1 MCKKMDVEYS
11 SNGNGRILLTEDQ
24 NRAVRTTEG
33 HVRVVAGAGSG
44 KTRTLVARYSY
55 LTITMGVPP
64 SDILCMTFTNKAA
77 QEMRTRIGAQTP
89 GGAVGDFITT
99 IHGFCVKFL
108 REEIYRLGY
117 PQNFLIFDP
126 EDMKA
131 VVKEVLEENGIERR
145 SGIVGNYLEDLA
157 VFKAAT
163 PYINR
168 LVIPTAQPLDA
179 PVLGQLVLRQKR
191 YFALDI
197 DDLLFFTLHILN
209 NYPEVRRRWQE
220 QFQYVMVDEVQDCGR
235 PEWELFTILSDFYH
249 NLFIVGDGDQAIY
262 EWRGAHPEIF
272 VGYVPDTDIY
282 LKENFRSVP
291 NIVALA
297 DSIIGNNRNR
307 LPRTSVT
314 MRPSMGLR
322 TKFYHCR
329 NERQEAER
337 LASTLMDIHKRLE
350 WKGMAVLYR
359 ASYLS
364 RSIEQ
369 ALMAAKI
376 PYIIWGGVR
385 FFERREVKD
394 ALAYLRLVA
403 LDDDVAFKRIANV
416 PSRKIGRKTMARL
429 QAFSECRHCSLFA
442 ALKAGAAGSGAAA
455 ARFAALVEEA
465 RSDIGKVSISALLE
479 QLLEKSGLLEQYRV
493 DTEEERLENLQ
504 ELVKSVRLY
513 EEDHKNEEDLS
524 IQSYLQDVALYTN
537 ADYRKDDDHVKLMT
551 VHQAKG
557 LEYPL
562 VWIYGLNEGIM
573 PSHRTVRE
581 RGDAGL
587 EEERRLMYVA
597 CTRAMDMLFFSD
609 SEGFDVQNSLSKYPS
624 RFIRE
629 AHDACGPLYDI
640 VGPFSDELWK
650 GTDRLV
656 ARLESPAPPAPGFCE
671 GERVKHPVFGAG
683 MVMESNP
690 DSGTVRVKFDLFGI
704 RRISPE
710 VLGQA
715 GTDV

>member
-1 MCKKMDVEYS
+1 MDAAFKGKEP
-11 SNGNGRILLTEDQ
+11 LLVSLTRDQ
-24 NRAVRTTEG
+24 QRAVKTTEG

-55 LTITMGVPP
+55 LTREMGVPQ

-77 QEMRTRIGAQTP
+77 QEMRARIASLTP

-126 EDMKA
+126 EDMKT

-157 VFKAAT
+157 AFKSAT

-168 LVIPTAQPLDA
+168 FVTPTVHPLDV
-179 PVLGQLVLRQKR
+179 PIPGQIILRQKR
-191 YFALDI
+191 YFALDF

-209 NYPEVRRRWQE
+209 NFPEVRGRWQE

-262 EWRGAHPEIF
+262 EWRGAHPELF

-291 NIVALA
+291 NIVSLA

-314 MRPSMGLR
+314 MRPPMGSR

-329 NERQEAER
+329 NEKQEAER
-337 LASTLMDIHKRLE
+337 LASTLTDIHKRLE

-376 PYIIWGGVR
+376 PYVIWGGVR
-385 FFERREVKD
+385 FFERKEVKD

-403 LDDDVAFKRIANV
+403 MDDDVSFKRIANV
-416 PSRKIGRKTMARL
+416 PSRKIGRKTIARL
-429 QAFSECRHCSLFA
+429 QEYAASKQCSLLA
-442 ALKAGAAGSGAAA
+442 ALKAGAAGSSAAA
-455 ARFAALVEEA
+455 GFVRLVEEA
-465 RSDIGKVSISALLE
+465 RADIGKLSISALLE

-597 CTRAMDMLFFSD
+597 CTRAKDILIFSD

-629 AHDACGPLYDI
+629 AQDECGPLYDI
-640 VGPFSDELWK
+640 VGPFSDDLWR
-650 GTDRLV
+650 GTERLIS
-656 ARLESPAPPAPGFCE
+656 RLENSPASSVPGLNE
-671 GERVKHPVFGAG
+671 GSRVKHPVFGTG
-683 MVMESNP
+683 TVMESDTDN
-690 DSGTVRVKFDLFGI
+690 GTVRVRFDDFGI
-704 RRISPE
+704 RRINPE

-715 GTDV
+715 ETD

>member
-1 MCKKMDVEYS
+1 MSVVNS
-11 SNGNGRILLTEDQ
+11 SKGTGLVSLTEDQ
-24 NRAVRTTEG
+24 KRAVRTTEG

-55 LTITMGVPP
+55 LTGVLGVPQ

-89 GGAVGDFITT
+89 GGAVVDFITT

-117 PQNFLIFDP
+117 PQNFMIFDP

-163 PYINR
+163 PYIDR
-168 LVIPTAQPLDA
+168 FVIPTSQPLEV
-179 PVLGQLVLRQKR
+179 PILGQMVLRQKR
-191 YFALDI
+191 YFALDF

-209 NYPEVRRRWQE
+209 NFPEVRRRWQE
-220 QFQYVMVDEVQDCGR
+220 QFQYVMVDEVQDCGK
-235 PEWELFTILSDFYH
+235 PEWELFTILSDFYR

-262 EWRGAHPEIF
+262 EWRGAHPELF

-314 MRPSMGLR
+314 MRPPMRFR
-322 TKFYHCR
+322 TQFYHCR
-329 NERQEAER
+329 NERQEAEK
-337 LASTLMDIHKRLE
+337 LASQLKDIHKRLE

-369 ALMAAKI
+369 ALMAAKV
-376 PYIIWGGVR
+376 PYVIWGGVR
-385 FFERREVKD
+385 FFERKEVKD

-429 QAFSECRHCSLFA
+429 QEYAAARHCSLFA

-455 ARFAALVEEA
+455 ARFAGLIGEA
-465 RSDIGKVSISALLE
+465 RSDIGKLSISALLE

-513 EEDHKNEEDLS
+513 EDDYKNEEDLS

-551 VHQAKG
+551 IHQAKG

-629 AHDACGPLYDI
+629 AQDSCGPLYDI
-640 VGPFSDELWK
+640 VGPFSDELWR

-656 ARLESPAPPAPGFCE
+656 ARLESPAPQAPEFCE
-671 GERVKHPVFGAG
+671 GARVMHSVFGAG
-683 MVMESNP
+683 TVMESDP

-710 VLGQA
+710 VLGHA
-715 GTDV
+715 EAD